1 MSAIVLESNLPD
13 LKMVNRGKVRDI
25 YDLGENLLIVT
36 SDRLSAFDVIMNEGI
51 PKKGQVLN
59 QISIFWFNRMAD
71 IIPNHIIATEVSDFP
86 AVTHAY
92 RDQLEGRSMLVK
104 KARPLPVECIVRG
117 YVSGSGWKEYRQLG
131 SICGITLPENLLESA
146 RLAEPIFTPS
156 TKAELGEH
164 DENISFDEAVSL
176 CGQEVTEQVRDKSLE
191 IYSRARDFAW
201 DKGII
206 IADTKFEFGI
216 MNDGSLIWID
226 EALSPD
232 SSRFWPKDLYQPGG
246 PQSSFDKQFVR
257 DYLET
262 LDWDK
267 QAPPPPLP
275 PEIVTKT
282 SEKYQDALFQLTGI
296 TL

>member
-1 MSAIVLESNLPD
+1 MSAIVLETNLPD
-13 LKMVNRGKVRDI
+13 LKLINRGKVRDI
-25 YDLGENLLIVT
+25 YDLGEHLLIVT

-59 QISIFWFNRMAD
+59 QISIFWFNLMAD
-71 IIPNHIIATEVSDFP
+71 IIPNHIVATEVTDFP
-86 AVTHAY
+86 AETHIY

-117 YVSGSGWKEYRQLG
+117 YVSGSGWKEYQRLG
-131 SICGITLPENLLESA
+131 SICGIPLPENLLESA
-146 RLAEPIFTPS
+146 RLPEPIFTPS

-164 DENISFDEAVSL
+164 DENITFDETIKL
-176 CGQEVTEQVRDKSLE
+176 CGQEIAEQIRDKTLE

-201 DKGII
+201 EKDII
-206 IADTKFEFGI
+206 IADTKFEYGI
-216 MNDGSLIWID
+216 MDDGSLIWID

-232 SSRFWPKDLYQPGG
+232 SSRFWPKKHYQPGG
-246 PQSSFDKQFVR
+246 PQPSFDKQFVR
-257 DYLET
+257 NYLET
-262 LDWDK
+262 LDWNK

-275 PEIVTKT
+275 AEIVTKT
-282 SEKYQDALFQLTGI
+282 AEKYQEALFLLTGI

>member
-1 MSAIVLESNLPD
+1 MSSIVLESNLPG
-13 LKMVNRGKVRDI
+13 LEMVNRGKVRDI

-59 QISIFWFNRMAD
+59 QISIFWFNQMAD
-71 IIPNHIIATEVSDFP
+71 IIPNHIIATEVNDFP

-117 YVSGSGWKEYRQLG
+117 YVSGSGWKEYQQLG

-164 DENISFDEAVSL
+164 DENISFDETIKL
-176 CGQEVTEQVRDKSLE
+176 CGLEIAEQVRDKTLE

-201 DKGII
+201 EKGII
-206 IADTKFEFGI
+206 IADTKFEFGL
-216 MNDGSLIWID
+216 MDDGSLIWID

-232 SSRFWPKDLYQPGG
+232 SSRFWPKEFYQPGG

-262 LDWDK
+262 LDWGK

-275 PEIVTKT
+275 PEIVNKT
-282 SEKYQDALFQLTGI
+282 SEKYQEALFQLTGI

>member
-1 MSAIVLESNLPD
+1 MSAIVLETNMPG

-25 YDLGENLLIVT
+25 YDLGEHLLLVT

-59 QISIFWFNRMAD
+59 QFSIFWFNMMAD
-71 IIPNHIIATEVSDFP
+71 IIPNHIVATEVSDFP
-86 AVTHAY
+86 AATHAY

-117 YVSGSGWKEYRQLG
+117 YVSGSGWKEYQQSG
-131 SICGITLPENLLESA
+131 SICGISLPANLLESA
-146 RLAEPIFTPS
+146 QLPEPIFTPS

-164 DENISFDEAVSL
+164 DENISFDETIKL
-176 CGQEVTEQVRDKSLE
+176 CGQEIAEQVRDKTLE
-191 IYSRARDFAW
+191 IYCRARDFASG
-201 DKGII
+201 KGII
-206 IADTKFEFGI
+206 IADTKFEYGLLP
-216 MNDGSLIWID
+216 DGSLIWID

-232 SSRFWPKDLYQPGG
+232 SSRFWPKELYRPGG
-246 PQSSFDKQFVR
+246 PQPSFDKQFVL

-262 LDWDK
+262 LDWNK

-275 PEIVTKT
+275 DDIIIKT
-282 SEKYQDALFQLTGI
+282 AEKYQEALFQLTGI

>member
-1 MSAIVLESNLPD
+1 MSSIVLESNLPG

-59 QISIFWFNRMAD
+59 QISIFWFNQMAD
-71 IIPNHIIATEVSDFP
+71 IIPNHIIATEVNDFP

-117 YVSGSGWKEYRQLG
+117 YVSGSGWKEYQQLG

-164 DENISFDEAVSL
+164 DENISFDETIKL
-176 CGQEVTEQVRDKSLE
+176 CGLEIAEQVRDKTLE

-201 DKGII
+201 EKGII
-206 IADTKFEFGI
+206 IADTKFEFGL
-216 MNDGSLIWID
+216 MDDGSLIWID

-232 SSRFWPKDLYQPGG
+232 SSRFWPKKFYQPGG

-262 LDWDK
+262 LNWDK

-275 PEIVTKT
+275 PEIVNKT
-282 SEKYQDALFQLTGI
+282 SEKYQEALFQLTGI